1 MRLKVRGFTLLE
13 SLIALLLLSMGLLGA
28 GALLLE
34 GLQAHGDAL
43 RRMAATRLAQDMA
56 DRIRANPGAGRLY
69 DSRGRTATES
79 CPAESGC
86 DAAQRAAADLAHF
99 QITARGL
106 FPGVETPASIE
117 FEPAIGTAT
126 PDRYSI
132 RLRWR
137 GPRDDAGMYDAVT
150 LHLLAQPVAG

>member
-1 MRLKVRGFTLLE
+1 MRLKVRGFTLME
-13 SLIALLLLSMGLLGA
+13 SLIALLLLSIGLLGA
-28 GALLLE
+28 GALLLD

-43 RRMAATRLAQDMA
+43 RRTAATRLVQDMA
-56 DRIRANPGAGRLY
+56 DRIRANPGAGSLY
-69 DSRGRTATES
+69 DSRGRTATDA
-79 CPAESGC
+79 CPAASGC

-99 QITARGL
+99 QVTARGL

-117 FEPAIGTAT
+117 FEPAIGPAT
-126 PDRYSI
+126 PGRYSI

-137 GPRDDAGMYDAVT
+137 NPRDDAGLHDAVT